1 MLAQIPTFAQSDL
14 GVHDQ
19 PAPRRTQPG
28 GQFVILEVIS
38 SKYMS
43 PSARTRP
50 QCPLAARSKP
60 SSFLSDN
67 FSSPSSNMIRD
78 VRPNPTMLAAIVLF
92 GLLSPAYAQS
102 EDQTPEV
109 MAPNDYTERFKWKT
123 ALAQS
128 GILLGVQHAGRI
140 VQRKTRRELAGP
152 FWSDYFASASS
163 IHTWND
169 GDSIATNYFGHPVM
183 GAVTGYIQIFNDP
196 RGQQLEF
203 DLSSKQYWKS
213 RLKAMAWSAAYSAQ
227 FEIGPI
233 SEASI
238 GNVGKH
244 PPAMA
249 VTDLV
254 VTPFGGFATM
264 LLEDYL
270 DKRFVSRLERGGGMK
285 ARFYRIVLNPSRS
298 IANVLRWKRPS
309 YRDNRPL

>member
-1 MLAQIPTFAQSDL
+1 MVQS
-14 GVHDQ
+14 
-19 PAPRRTQPG
+19 
-28 GQFVILEVIS
+28 
-38 SKYMS
+38 
-43 PSARTRP
+43 
-50 QCPLAARSKP
+50 
-60 SSFLSDN
+60 
-67 FSSPSSNMIRD
+67 
-78 VRPNPTMLAAIVLF
+78 
-92 GLLSPAYAQS
+92 
-102 EDQTPEV
+102 
-109 MAPNDYTERFKWKT
+109 
-123 ALAQS
+123 
-128 GILLGVQHAGRI
+128 
-140 VQRKTRRELAGP
+140 KTRRELAGP

-196 RGQQLEF
+196 RGQRLEF

-254 VTPFGGFATM
+254 VTPFGGFAMM